1 MMRSIGF
8 MKFDPNGVDAANII
22 SPTISPTI
30 RHTASGPLVIN
41 PVSVPIPL
49 VFLRHSITISI
60 ETAIKNISTMTPKAP
75 AVVKTILPLLIK
87 ALPQKKTNTKPQEM
101 RSR

>member
-1 MMRSIGF
+1 MISSIGF
-8 MKFDPNGVDAANII
+8 MKFDPSGVDAANMI
-22 SPTISPTI
+22 SPTMSPTI

-41 PVSVPIPL
+41 PVSVPIPF

-75 AVVKTILPLLIK
+75 AVARVILPLLMR
-87 ALPQKKTNTKPQEM
+87 ALPQKKTNTKAQDIK
-101 RSR
+101 SR

>member
-8 MKFDPNGVDAANII
+8 IKFDPNGVDAANII
-22 SPTISPTI
+22 SPTTSPTI

-41 PVSVPIPL
+41 PVIVPMPF

-60 ETAIKNISTMTPKAP
+60 EIAIKNISTITPKAP
-75 AVVKTILPLLIK
+75 AVAKVILPLLMR
-87 ALPQKKTNTKPQEM
+87 ALPQKKTMTKPQEM

>member
-1 MMRSIGF
+1 MISNIGF
-8 MKFDPNGVDAANII
+8 IKFEPSGVDAANII
-22 SPTISPTI
+22 SPTTRPTI

-49 VFLRHSITISI
+49 VFFRHSITISM
-60 ETAIKNISTMTPKAP
+60 ETAIKNISIMTPKAP
-75 AVVKTILPLLIK
+75 AVARVILPLLMR
-87 ALPQKKTNTKPQEM
+87 ALPQKKTNTKAQEM